1 MTANRSSCTYDCQP
15 VNNNAA
21 PLVSESPELVEVLQ
35 KIVRNTAALLE
46 MQDCVIALQ
55 DARGTTL
62 VTYAVPQGQAI
73 NPLVDRLQKNE
84 VVTRCFAEHREPLVL
99 TDLSRVLPL
108 KR

>member
-15 VNNNAA
+15 MNNNAA

-62 VTYAVPQGQAI
+62 VTYAVPQGQAR
-73 NPLVDRLQKNE
+73 NPLVDRLQE
-84 VVTRCFAEHREPLVL
+84 HEFFFSSRRRHTRLQGDWSSDVCSS
-99 TDLSRVLPL
+99 D
-108 KR
+108 